1 MRDSLKKQHAAGIYR
16 WSTNLSRCQHAT
28 LNEISTNNKFIIVKS
43 DKNLGPC
50 IVERDRYIGLMLKNH
65 LLDSKVYRKL
75 PTKKQIKINAKKI
88 LKQFVHKARSED
100 IFMENE
106 KTYFDTVLKR
116 KKTQYLISMD

>member
-1 MRDSLKKQHAAGIYR
+1 
-16 WSTNLSRCQHAT
+16 
-28 LNEISTNNKFIIVKS
+28 
-43 DKNLGPC
+43 
-50 IVERDRYIGLMLKNH
+50 MLKNH